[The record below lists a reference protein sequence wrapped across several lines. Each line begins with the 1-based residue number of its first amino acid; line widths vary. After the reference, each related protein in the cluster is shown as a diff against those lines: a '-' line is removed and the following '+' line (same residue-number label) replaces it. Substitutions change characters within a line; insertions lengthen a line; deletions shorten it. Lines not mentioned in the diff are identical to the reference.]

1 MFYKKLTP
9 ETVDFAR
16 LQYARGNSLN
26 EVKDALKTSLG
37 ISVCYQT
44 IGKAFKRQGI
54 VLRTKIEGIKLSSRK
69 HLPNNEI
76 TKLYIENKISAI
88 QLAKKFNSSKRTIRK
103 ILEESGVKL
112 RSERERF
119 QNTRKHARIM
129 FGGDSN
135 EKAYMTGL
143 VVGDITLVKKSKY
156 TLLLITHTTVDDF
169 VSMFKKTFEK
179 YGNIRV
185 AKPKNNDT
193 EVSV

>member
-1 MFYKKLTP
+1 
-9 ETVDFAR
+9 
-16 LQYARGNSLN
+16 
-26 EVKDALKTSLG
+26 
-37 ISVCYQT
+37 
-44 IGKAFKRQGI
+44 
-54 VLRTKIEGIKLSSRK
+54 
-69 HLPNNEI
+69 
-76 TKLYIENKISAI
+76 
-88 QLAKKFNSSKRTIRK
+88 
-103 ILEESGVKL
+103 
-112 RSERERF
+112 
-119 QNTRKHARIM
+119 M